1 MGGESGAEPPYDG
14 VAVRLGARDWIVPP
28 LNLRQLRRLAPK
40 FALLGS
46 VGAGM
51 GDEQIEALIE
61 IAHASLARNYPDL
74 TPDQVAELI
83 DLANAGA
90 LVKAIVGASGLVQ
103 MTARPKKE
111 AAPGETALGENPPGE
126 AGAGSATMTASSTGT
141 GSATVQSTGT
151 G

>member
-1 MGGESGAEPPYDG
+1 MTAPPHAEPPHADPPYDG

-28 LNLRQLRRLAPK
+28 LNLRQLRRLSPK

-103 MTARPKKE
+103 VTARAPRPTDPGE
-111 AAPGETALGENPPGE
+111 IAPGEV
-126 AGAGSATMTASSTGT
+126 GAGSAPTTT
-141 GSATVQSTGT
+141 GSATTQSTGT